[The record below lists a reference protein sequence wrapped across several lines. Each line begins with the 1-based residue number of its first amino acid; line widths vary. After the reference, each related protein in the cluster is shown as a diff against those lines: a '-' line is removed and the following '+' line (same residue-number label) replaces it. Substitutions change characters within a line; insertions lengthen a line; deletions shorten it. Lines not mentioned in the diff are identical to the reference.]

1 MSDLSNFIDKK
12 ERKKPSRQ
20 AKHPK
25 IKPKII
31 NRKKASFSLEQLNK
45 EQLIQLLE
53 PLMAEIPGFAANM
66 AWTRQKILP
75 QNSNIHPEEL
85 AQKLA
90 IPLLEAYMILA
101 RLQTNQDSFSSD

>member
-12 ERKKPSRQ
+12 GSKKPSRPT
-20 AKHPK
+20 KHPK
-25 IKPKII
+25 TKPKII
-31 NRKKASFSLEQLNK
+31 NRKKAPSSLEQLDK

-75 QNSNIHPEEL
+75 LNPNVHPEEL

-90 IPLLEAYMILA
+90 IPLLEAYMILS
-101 RLQTNQDSFSSD
+101 RLQSNQDSFSSC